1 MNAKLLVV
9 DDQTDLLELL
19 DMLLSQ
25 EGYIV
30 RTAASGEEALAKLKV
45 DLPDLILLDIIL
57 GDTSGIKLT
66 TKLKNDI
73 ETAHIP
79 IILLTA
85 KDTETDIIVGLS
97 VGADDYITKP
107 FSTKV
112 LLARIDAVLRRAY
125 PDPSAVREI
134 LQAGP
139 VRIFPAGRQVF
150 VEGKP
155 VELTPMEFNIL
166 LRCSRPAA
174 VRSPASIFRLNSAQ
188 SSSPKTSA
196 SSMCMLPPCAANW
209 AAAATSSKPSTARA
223 TGRRSKSLLW
233 TRLSSI
239 RKYPSPHR
247 CWNSRFPAAAVPAD
261 KTSTSSIPA
270 SRYRWI
276 SPTVR
281 S

>member
-1 MNAKLLVV
+1 MMNAKLLVV

-19 DMLLSQ
+19 DMSLSQ
-25 EGYIV
+25 EGYLV
-30 RTAASGEEALAKLKV
+30 RTAASGEAALAMIAV

-57 GDTSGIKLT
+57 GDMSGIKLT

-85 KDTETDIIVGLS
+85 KDSETDIIVGLS

-125 PDPSAVREI
+125 PDPNAVREI

-139 VRIFPAGRQVF
+139 IRIFPAGRQVF

-155 VELTPMEFNIL
+155 VDLTPAEFNIL
-166 LRCSRPAA
+166 LALFKAAGGMLSREELQAVLGAGDLSQTPNERIVDVHVASLRRKLGNARTLIKTVHGQGYRAA
-174 VRSPASIFRLNSAQ
+174 I
-188 SSSPKTSA
+188 
-196 SSMCMLPPCAANW
+196 
-209 AAAATSSKPSTARA
+209 
-223 TGRRSKSLLW
+223 
-233 TRLSSI
+233 
-239 RKYPSPHR
+239 
-247 CWNSRFPAAAVPAD
+247 
-261 KTSTSSIPA
+261 
-270 SRYRWI
+270 
-276 SPTVR
+276 
-281 S
+281 